1 MQRITLT
8 SRPKQVTLVIV
19 LLSKDEMSM
28 SIVSVRVFLLFSIIC
43 RHSMTW
49 IFCKA
54 DNHGKL
60 SAHVELFDDV
70 C

>member
-8 SRPKQVTLVIV
+8 WHSKQVSLVNV

-28 SIVSVRVFLLFSIIC
+28 SIVSERVFFFPIIC
-43 RHSMTW
+43 RHNMTW

>member
-8 SRPKQVTLVIV
+8 WHSKQVSLVNV

-28 SIVSVRVFLLFSIIC
+28 SIVSERVFYFPSFVG
-43 RHSMTW
+43 SMTW
-49 IFCKA
+49 ILCKA

-60 SAHVELFDDV
+60 TAHVELLDDV